1 MNAGAIGETTLV
13 GMACRIG
20 VMGLRWESW
29 TKLGQEEHRM
39 FSEEQRRVAIE
50 TFIKYDHSYADT
62 VAELGY
68 PNRATLRLW
77 WREYEST
84 GEVPVGKGH
93 RKSKYTDDQAHA
105 AVRYYLEHGRSLSRT
120 MRALGYPRG
129 KQTLCDW
136 LDELAPGERKY
147 RGSRPKAGAVP
158 IEKKVRVVAELEAR
172 TGPAAEIAERHGV
185 SRTAPYV
192 WRREIM
198 GDNGGEPEKK
208 GEPVSKEF
216 DDLPDDVETLQDML
230 REAKVQLRQ
239 VQLELDVRQ
248 ATLEIIK
255 KDPGTDPNR
264 LTNTEKAAMVTAL
277 RGKYRLCE
285 ILPAV
290 GMAKSSYEYAR
301 NAQLRG
307 ESEEHAAARKAV
319 VEAFEAGGGT
329 YGYRRV
335 YAQVNAGAENG
346 ATIGE
351 WTVRH
356 IMEEEKLVA
365 RVARRKRRYS
375 SYEGEISEAPENL
388 LRDERGRHHFRADGP
403 NELWVTDVTEFRIPA
418 GKVYL
423 SPIVDCFDGMPLSWS
438 ISTSP
443 DAEMANSSLIGACEW
458 LGEGD
463 HPKIHSDR
471 GCHYRWPGWI
481 GICEDKGLVRSMSRK
496 GCSPDNARCEGFFG
510 RLKVE
515 FFHGCDWHGVTIE
528 EFTDMLDAYLRWYRD
543 ARIKSDL
550 GYKSPIAYR
559 MELGL
564 VA

>member
-1 MNAGAIGETTLV
+1 MYST
-13 GMACRIG
+13 
-20 VMGLRWESW
+20 
-29 TKLGQEEHRM
+29 Q
-39 FSEEQRRVAIE
+39 QRRIAIDS
-50 TFIKYDHSYADT
+50 FIKFDYSYADT
-62 VAELGY
+62 IAELGY
-68 PNRATLRLW
+68 PNRHTLNNW
-77 WREYEST
+77 WREYKAT
-84 GEVPVGKGH
+84 GEVPIAKIIREPRFSDEQKREAVEHYLSHGK
-93 RKSKYTDDQAHA
+93 KLK
-105 AVRYYLEHGRSLSRT
+105 RT
-120 MRALGYPRG
+120 MKALGYPKSRM
-129 KQTLCDW
+129 TLCDW
-136 LDELAPGERKY
+136 IDELAPGQRKY
-147 RGSRPKAGAVP
+147 RGPNPKRDPVP
-158 IEKKVRVVAELEAR
+158 VEKKVQVVAELEAR
-172 TGPAAEIAERHGV
+172 TGSAAEIAERHGV

-198 GDNGGEPEKK
+198 GDNGGEPETK
-208 GEPVSKEF
+208 GEPVSKEY
-216 DDLPDDVETLQDML
+216 DDLPDDIEVLQDML
-230 REAKVQLRQ
+230 REAKLQLRRT
-239 VQLELDVRQ
+239 QLELDVRQ

-264 LTNTEKAAMVTAL
+264 LTNAEKAAMVTAL

-307 ESEEHAAARKAV
+307 ESEEHAAARRAV
-319 VEAFEAGGGT
+319 VEAFEASCGT

-335 YAQVNAGAENG
+335 YAQVNADAEDG

-365 RVARRKRRYS
+365 RVAKKKRRYS
-375 SYEGEISEAPENL
+375 SYGGEISEAPENL

-403 NELWVTDVTEFRIPA
+403 NELWITDVTEFRIPA

-481 GICEDKGLVRSMSRK
+481 GICEDNGLVRSMSRK

-515 FFHGCDWHGVTIE
+515 FFHGCDWRGVTVD
-528 EFTDMLDAYLRWYRD
+528 EFTGMLDAYLRWYRD
-543 ARIKSDL
+543 VRIKSDL
-550 GYKSPIAYR
+550 GYKSPMAYR
-559 MELGL
+559 MQLGL
-564 VA
+564 AA